1 MLTDEEILEFLSAL
15 LAFALA
21 TGSSGRDIAAYFN
34 MTPNTTCKW
43 LVAARSKNEGE
54 TRVERAYWVRVEPIR
69 QRIEAMNKFDTQH
82 AAYARIRGTTRS
94 SDKRKLVAALLSKL
108 GF

>member
-1 MLTDEEILEFLSAL
+1 MLTDDEILDFLATL

-43 LVAARSKNEGE
+43 LLAARSQNTGDTK
-54 TRVERAYWVRVEPIR
+54 VERAYWVRVEPIR
-69 QRIEAMNKFDTQH
+69 QRIDAMKAFDAQYG
-82 AAYARIRGTTRS
+82 AYARIRNTTRS
-94 SDKRKLVAALLSKL
+94 ADKRKLVAALLIKL